1 MKEQTKNWVARN
13 KVKCPW
19 SQSWWRKKVYSGK
32 DLWNRQ
38 VLATSE
44 RVTGDE
50 SGESTEVDNVT
61 GTARGKSPVDKQTY
75 GSDTL
80 ESFLSKV
87 TFESDFRKKTC
98 TCVMQSFAIFLL
110 SKETFTIRTCSILE
124 SFFRKLLS
132 KATFERKLS
141 SVSLPLDK
149 VDSFSLT
156 NQVFHSYSSLGRVIV
171 HQYLYKEDLL
181 PVMQLTV
188 SRHWMVET

>member
-87 TFESDFRKKTC
+87 TFESNLRKKLSRIEHVLFLKVSFASYFRKR
-98 TCVMQSFAIFLL
+98 L
-110 SKETFTIRTCSILE
+110 SKENFLAC
-124 SFFRKLLS
+124 
-132 KATFERKLS
+132 
-141 SVSLPLDK
+141 
-149 VDSFSLT
+149 
-156 NQVFHSYSSLGRVIV
+156 H
-171 HQYLYKEDLL
+171 YL
-181 PVMQLTV
+181 
-188 SRHWMVET
+188 